1 MHKIAIGVLA
11 FASSCGVLAAIGP
24 ARADQIYTYNGLP
37 TYAGLNGYS
46 AVGAT
51 ITLDLTDAAVQSGS
65 FSLSGYGTLGVP
77 AYTGDVSG
85 LVSFTTP
92 APFTATSAGISG
104 GGIFSA
110 SFTFDA
116 TGNITADTVQY
127 SGIDADGLVSG
138 NQALTSGAIGSDS
151 LGCDSDYTSGICTVS
166 GSWTRTSSSVSA
178 VPEPVSF
185 TLLSIGLLG
194 LIRTRLKRLI

>member
-1 MHKIAIGVLA
+1 MHRIVTGMLA
-11 FASSCGVLAAIGP
+11 FAGLCGVLAAAGP

-65 FSLSGYGTLGVP
+65 FTLSGYGTLGVP
-77 AYTGDVSG
+77 VYTGDVTS
-85 LVSFTTP
+85 LVSLTTP

-104 GGIFSA
+104 GGIFSV

-116 TGNITADTVQY
+116 TGNITTDTVQY
-127 SGIDADGLVSG
+127 SGIDGDGLVSG
-138 NQALTSGAIGSDS
+138 NQALTSGAIGSDA

-166 GSWTRTSSSVSA
+166 GSWTRTSSSISSVS
-178 VPEPVSF
+178 EPASF
-185 TLLSIGLLG
+185 IILGVGLLG
-194 LIRTRLKRLI
+194 LINARRRLS